1 MISEAVEEYVF
12 YFQRKCDAYRTLQ
25 ALVLLF
31 TFKNGHQELVDRLAK
46 AENSPSWTSCP
57 SASHSATLWQ
67 ATLELATRLP
77 PKAVHGNEIQTQKE
91 YRSLVFW
98 AVNEGY
104 MAVAA
109 RLLEWKGIRMASEQE
124 CHQWV
129 SLHDGARNGRVEV
142 VKFILSEN
150 GSNIHDEDGDGRTAF
165 ELAACNGHVELVK
178 ELLSRGAMYRERYHQ
193 GVTTLQEVAGTG
205 NELMLELMIEA
216 GGNVHAPAGDSPF
229 GRTSLWAAAEGGHM
243 AVVDRLLKAGVDV
256 NASGNGQG
264 DTALSAAAAGGHA
277 AVVERLLKAGA
288 RANNSRHCSALL
300 VVAGGHAAAV
310 EILSQKGV
318 GVHN

>member
-31 TFKNGHQELVDRLAK
+31 TVKYGHQELVDRLARS
-46 AENSPSWTSCP
+46 ENCPHSTSRSTP
-57 SASHSATLWQ
+57 DHSATLWQ

-77 PKAVHGNEIQTQKE
+77 QKAVHGNDIQTQKE

-109 RLLEWKGIRMASEQE
+109 RLLEWKGIRMASDQE

-129 SLHDGARNGRVEV
+129 SLHEAARNGRVEA

-165 ELAACNGHVELVK
+165 EIAACNGHVELAK
-178 ELLSRGAMYRERYHQ
+178 ELLSRGAVYRERYHQ
-193 GVTTLQEVAGTG
+193 GVTTLQQVAGTG
-205 NELMLELMIEA
+205 NESMLEFMIEA

-229 GRTSLWAAAEGGHM
+229 GRTSLWAAADGGHM
-243 AVVDRLLKAGVDV
+243 AVVERLLKAGVDV

-264 DTALSAAAAGGHA
+264 DTALSAAAACGHA
-277 AVVERLLKAGA
+277 AVVERLLKAGG
-288 RANNSRHCSALL
+288 RAGSSRHRSALL

-310 EILSQKGV
+310 EILSQNGV